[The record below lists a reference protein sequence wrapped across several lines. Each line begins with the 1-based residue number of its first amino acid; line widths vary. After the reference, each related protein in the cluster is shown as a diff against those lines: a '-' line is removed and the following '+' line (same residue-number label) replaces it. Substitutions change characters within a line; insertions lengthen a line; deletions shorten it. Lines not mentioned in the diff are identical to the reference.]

1 MRHIVFPGVLVSC
14 VLLSGCAGI
23 LNSHTREINI
33 HTTKPSKIVFEEDTI
48 ATVNNKAYIVVKRQK
63 QPVTFSV
70 IRNDTVKTISL
81 RSRNSINF
89 YANIYTYGIGFIPD
103 WNNPKRYSY
112 RSRVFINSGESSN
125 RIYRYDQ
132 QSRKNK
138 LFLHLS
144 LPHINAFYFKPN
156 GHGNQ
161 FSVGWFGLAIGL
173 DYYYRENQ
181 FFSATTDFAANLPT
195 PLPVP
200 ISDLSGDDMHSFF
213 ASISHNHAVSRFT
226 FGYGITVAQN
236 SWGYNPGWQDDSY
249 PQRKQQREQHTAAGL
264 IFTSYIKTGRSF
276 NIGIIYRPTFFR
288 FNTPGPFEYEHYL
301 GIDFAWK
308 IRLGR

>member
-89 YANIYTYGIGFIPD
+89 YANIYTYGIGFIAD
-103 WNNPKRYSY
+103 WDNPKRYSY
-112 RSRVFINSGESSN
+112 RKHVFVNSNESSN

-132 QSRKNK
+132 HSRKNK
-138 LFLHLS
+138 LYLHLS
-144 LPHINAFYFKPN
+144 LPYINALYFKPK
-156 GHGNQ
+156 GQGNQ
-161 FSVGWFGLAIGL
+161 FSVGCFGLAVGL
-173 DYYYRENQ
+173 DYYYQKKQ
-181 FFSATTDFAANLPT
+181 FLSVTIDFAANLPT

-200 ISDLSGDDMHSFF
+200 ISDLSRDDMQTSFT
-213 ASISHNHAVSRFT
+213 SISHNHAVSRFT
-226 FGYGITVAQN
+226 FGYGLTVVQN
-236 SWGYNPGWQDDSY
+236 SWGYNPGWQDTSF

-288 FNTPGPFEYEHYL
+288 FNTPDPFEYEHYL